1 MKENLALDLR
11 VSRRRSGL
19 SGSDLA
25 HLLGCTQERI
35 SKLENG
41 RARISEDEFL
51 ILGLVYADVLAW
63 PERMLQTV
71 LPILK
76 ERLAYMPG
84 EPTQWAHAHEQRL
97 ETLNSLTS
105 RLQNLSPPTQHATT

>member
-1 MKENLALDLR
+1 MKEDLALDLR
-11 VSRRRSGL
+11 VSRRRAGL

-35 SKLENG
+35 SKLENA

-51 ILGLVYADVLAW
+51 ILGLVYADVVAW
-63 PERMLQTV
+63 PERMLQTI
-71 LPILK
+71 LPVLK
-76 ERLAYMPG
+76 ERLAEMPD
-84 EPTQWAHAHEQRL
+84 EPTQWAHAHELRL

-105 RLQNLSPPTQHATT
+105 RLQNLISPHYETS